1 MEEVKVQLYLRGD
14 NLLIKRDVS
23 QQFYFGRVVATA
35 NPKSEIKIG
44 EMVFFK
50 ENSETEIKLNNED
63 FVIVSESAVIGGFK
77 VPANADVSNN
87 YTK

>member
-14 NLLIKRDVS
+14 NLLVKRDVS

-35 NPKSEIKIG
+35 DLKSEIKVG

-63 FVIVSESAVIGGFK
+63 FVIVSSNDVIGGFK
-77 VPANADVSNN
+77 VPANVDDSTNV
-87 YTK
+87 TK

>member
-23 QQFYFGRVVATA
+23 QQYYFGRVVATA
-35 NPKSEIKIG
+35 DPQGEIKIG

-50 ENSETEIKLNNED
+50 ENSETEIKLNNEE
-63 FVIVSESAVIGGFK
+63 FVIVSAADVIGGFK
-77 VPANADVSNN
+77 VPNNAENN
-87 YTK
+87 K

>member
-1 MEEVKVQLYLRGD
+1 MEEVKVQLYLTGD

-23 QQFYFGRVVATA
+23 QQYYFGKVVAVA
-35 NPKSEIKIG
+35 DVNGEIKVG

-63 FVIVSESAVIGGFK
+63 FVIVSASAVIGGFK
-77 VPANADVSNN
+77 IPANPE
-87 YTK
+87 K